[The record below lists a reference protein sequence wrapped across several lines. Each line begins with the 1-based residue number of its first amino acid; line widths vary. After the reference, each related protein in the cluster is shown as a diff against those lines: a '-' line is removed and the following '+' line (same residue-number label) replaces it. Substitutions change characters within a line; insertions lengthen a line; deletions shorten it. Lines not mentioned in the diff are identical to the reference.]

1 MFCPS
6 FFIYTTQQ
14 NKMSEHRDNLTLYE
28 TLHNTVS
35 WEECPNKEFLEQSWK
50 SIAGQLSSF
59 QREDEIVRLKKIIW
73 QLEQSLA
80 REAQEKKAI
89 EDRIEQ
95 CAPSIRSFLL
105 KK

>member
-1 MFCPS
+1 
-6 FFIYTTQQ
+6 
-14 NKMSEHRDNLTLYE
+14 MSEHHDNLTLYE
-28 TLHNTVS
+28 TLHNTVP

-73 QLEQSLA
+73 QLEERLA
-80 REAQEKKAI
+80 REARDKKAM

-95 CAPSIRSFLL
+95 CAPSVSNFIL

>member
-1 MFCPS
+1 M
-6 FFIYTTQQ
+6 TENRT
-14 NKMSEHRDNLTLYE
+14 NLTLCE
-28 TLHNTVS
+28 TLYDTVS

-73 QLEQSLA
+73 QLEERLA
-80 REAQEKKAI
+80 REAQERQAM

-95 CAPSIRSFLL
+95 CAPSIRRFLL
-105 KK
+105 EK

>member
-1 MFCPS
+1 
-6 FFIYTTQQ
+6 
-14 NKMSEHRDNLTLYE
+14 MSEHHDNLTLYE
-28 TLHNTVS
+28 TLHNTVP

-73 QLEQSLA
+73 QLEERLA
-80 REAQEKKAI
+80 REARDKKAM

-95 CAPSIRSFLL
+95 CAPSVIRFLL